1 MALRQL
7 RKFTLTIAMLLFPIT
22 IWYFSPYLII
32 MAARHVINGSFIVF
46 TLMFVFGLFF
56 GRLWCG
62 WFCPT
67 GGMSECFADFSPKA
81 PKQGWRNYLKYGIWL
96 VWISGVAVCHV
107 FGKGDY
113 TIQPFFMT
121 ERGISVSNIY
131 CYIIYYGIVILFLI
145 PAIVHGKRANCHYIC
160 WMAPFMIFGYKLG
173 RLLRLPQV
181 KIKSK
186 PQTCAGCKSCQKVCP
201 MSLDVPALAQRGEIN
216 SAECILCGECVAAC
230 KAGALR
236 FGSSKDGGKSR
247 ILGLFWIL
255 RPCKRYKLDFDAQ
268 GKRASLDCFFWNVER
283 GLLCEIF
290 QDEKAARTFCG
301 ARIPCD
307 FRGANRRIHF

>member
-1 MALRQL
+1 MTLQRL
-7 RKFTLTIAMLLFPIT
+7 RKFTLIMAMLLFPIT

-32 MAARHVINGSFIVF
+32 MAAARHVINGSFIVF

-81 PKQGWRNYLKYGIWL
+81 PKQGWRNYLKYGIWI

-113 TIQPFFMT
+113 TVQPFFMT

-160 WMAPFMIFGYKLG
+160 WMA
-173 RLLRLPQV
+173 
-181 KIKSK
+181 
-186 PQTCAGCKSCQKVCP
+186 
-201 MSLDVPALAQRGEIN
+201 LDVPALARRGEIN

-230 KAGALR
+230 KTGALQY
-236 FGSSKDGGKSR
+236 K
-247 ILGLFWIL
+247 ITN
-255 RPCKRYKLDFDAQ
+255 KRGTND
-268 GKRASLDCFFWNVER
+268 
-283 GLLCEIF
+283 
-290 QDEKAARTFCG
+290 
-301 ARIPCD
+301 
-307 FRGANRRIHF
+307 